1 MNILSLPKRI
11 LPFFAG
17 LLMVQMMFFVLPT
30 QAACNGY
37 DPEDP
42 YGLDCGENSNLTDKD
57 ARDVVANLINVVL
70 QISGIILIVYIIYA
84 GYLWMT
90 AGGDDE
96 QIGKAKSIISAC
108 VMGLLIVFS
117 AYSLASFVIEKLRTA
132 TGT

>member
-1 MNILSLPKRI
+1 MNFLSLPRFI
-11 LPFFAG
+11 VPLFASF
-17 LLMVQMMFFVLPT
+17 LLAQMLFFVLPT
-30 QAACNGY
+30 QAACEGY
-37 DPEDP
+37 DSRDP

-57 ARDVVANLINVVL
+57 ARDIVANLINIVL

-96 QIGKAKSIISAC
+96 QITKAKNIISAC
-108 VMGLLIVFS
+108 VVGLLIVLS
-117 AYSLASFVIEKLRTA
+117 SYSLASFVIGKLRLA

>member
-1 MNILSLPKRI
+1 MNFLSLPRFI
-11 LPFFAG
+11 VPFFAT
-17 LLMVQMMFFVLPT
+17 LLMVQMLFFVLPT

-37 DPEDP
+37 DPADP

-57 ARDVVANLINVVL
+57 ARDVVANLINVAL
-70 QISGIILIVYIIYA
+70 QISGILLVVYIIYA

-90 AGGDDE
+90 AGGEEE
-96 QIGKAKSIISAC
+96 QVTKAKTIISAC
-108 VMGLLIVFS
+108 VMGLLIVLS